1 MLLDGIAVTDH
12 ARLLEY
18 DALLF
23 QDIEIYP
30 HPYLFGMNV
39 YNGIVN
45 FSTRKGGSLSL
56 RMNDLTQVIDFKGA
70 SYPVALTGK
79 HVPAEND
86 RRQTLFWHPAV
97 TLPAGQEVRLEVR
110 TGALPG
116 RYRVVV
122 EGLDGRLGAVRSE
135 AEFEVY

>member
-1 MLLDGIAVTDH
+1 
-12 ARLLEY
+12 
-18 DALLF
+18 
-23 QDIEIYP
+23 
-30 HPYLFGMNV
+30 
-39 YNGIVN
+39 
-45 FSTRKGGSLSL
+45 
-56 RMNDLTQVIDFKGA
+56 MNDLTQVIDFKGA